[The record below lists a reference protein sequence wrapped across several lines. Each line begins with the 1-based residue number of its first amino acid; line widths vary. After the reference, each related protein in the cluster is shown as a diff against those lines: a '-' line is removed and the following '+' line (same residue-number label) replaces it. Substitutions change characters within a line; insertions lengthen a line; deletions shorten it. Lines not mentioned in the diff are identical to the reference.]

1 MERILEKLREKGEY
15 DMYSFSPAPWID
27 GGAHVRISCL
37 PGGKYQVL
45 FWLAG
50 DKYSG
55 RPSKDILSSVSQ
67 LEEYLRK
74 YSFV

>member
-15 DMYSFSPAPWID
+15 DMYSFNPAPWID

-37 PGGKYQVL
+37 PGGKYQAL
-45 FWLAG
+45 FWLTG

-55 RPSKDILSSVSQ
+55 KPNRNIFSSNME
-67 LEEYLRK
+67 LEGYLRK
-74 YSFV
+74 YSFI

>member
-1 MERILEKLREKGEY
+1 MERILERLRERGEY
-15 DMYSFSPAPWID
+15 DMYSWSPAHWID

-37 PGGKYQVL
+37 PSGKYEVL

-55 RPSKDILSSVSQ
+55 KPSKRVLNSDSELG
-67 LEEYLRK
+67 EYLRR
-74 YSFV
+74 YSFI